1 MEAGREFA
9 GRSDDDLLALA
20 RANGPS
26 READRAAAELLRRY
40 RGQVYA
46 WCVRSV
52 PDHERA
58 LELAQDVLLRAHRR
72 LDTYRGPAP
81 FHCWLFVIARN
92 RCLDE
97 LRRPA
102 LLRRD
107 PVEIAESLPD
117 ERTPDR
123 LLEERLDEEDLLRL
137 IRETL
142 DPTEQMVIR
151 LRCFERMS
159 VETITTTLRLTERS
173 GARAVLQRA
182 RRKLRAALQRRQGN
196 RGEPA

>member
-1 MEAGREFA
+1 
-9 GRSDDDLLALA
+9 
-20 RANGPS
+20 
-26 READRAAAELLRRY
+26 
-40 RGQVYA
+40 
-46 WCVRSV
+46 V

-72 LDTYRGPAP
+72 LDSYRGPAP

-102 LLRRD
+102 LLKED
-107 PVEIAESLPD
+107 PVEIAESIPD

-123 LLEERLDEEDLLRL
+123 LLEERLDEEALLRL

-142 DPTEQMVIR
+142 GPTEQQVIR
-151 LRCFERMS
+151 LRCFERMP
-159 VETITTTLRLTERS
+159 VEAITTTLQLAERS

-182 RRKLRAALQRRQGN
+182 RRKLRAALRRRQEEQ
-196 RGEPA
+196 GELE